1 MRLSFASLT
10 ALLFCGLAAAQSP
23 PPPASAPP
31 GDDPDVIRFRS
42 FSRMVLVDVIVK
54 DSSGR
59 PVHGLKPEDFE
70 VFEDGQPQRVASFSH
85 SQDRIPAR
93 RSAPAAG
100 ALPDMYSNQRPA
112 DEDDRRPSIIL
123 LDLLNTSVQDR
134 QIARRA
140 LTRFVR
146 ERMQRNEPLAV
157 FVLWNKLELVQDFTG
172 DAALLQHSISGDRRT
187 MADPKKDN
195 LNSDLMAKV
204 ADLAPDDT
212 LDREVFM
219 RMVENMERIEGQF
232 EDERTAARVQT
243 TLEAMRGIARF
254 AEKHP
259 GRKSLVWLS
268 AAFPF
273 AINTEFGRVD
283 FDLQLR
289 QTTNQLTA
297 AQVAVYPVDV
307 RGLTPVEVKPFEED
321 LSRQWL
327 REPDKKFGPKFQ
339 EAYHALF
346 DSQDTMKEIADLTGG
361 IAYINRNDLH
371 VAISDAL
378 DDNRDS
384 YTLGYYPTRKEFNN
398 RFRRIK
404 VRLRSQEGTLR
415 YRRGYFATGFAVE
428 NRASTEL
435 LTVLERDAIIS
446 AQIPLLSRLSTAAPA
461 ANTPFHVEL
470 FVKGGNIHYA
480 DVARRGSAFLDFA
493 AIALSANG
501 STVARTWHRGEL
513 KLDPARLAQAERSG
527 LLYTLPINLPA
538 GAYKIRAGVRDSFT
552 GRIGTVEIPV
562 IVKE

>member
-1 MRLSFASLT
+1 
-10 ALLFCGLAAAQSP
+10 
-23 PPPASAPP
+23 
-31 GDDPDVIRFRS
+31 
-42 FSRMVLVDVIVK
+42 MVLVDVVVK
-54 DSSGR
+54 DSAGR

-70 VFEDGQPQRVASFSH
+70 IYEDGKPQHVASFSH
-85 SQDRIPAR
+85 SLDRFPSR
-93 RSAPAAG
+93 R
-100 ALPDMYSNQRPA
+100 LPRDPGPPPDVFTNQRPA
-112 DEDDRRPSIIL
+112 DEDDLRPSIIL

-134 QIARRA
+134 MIARRA

-157 FVLWNKLELVQDFTG
+157 FVLWNKLELVQDFTSNSE
-172 DAALLQHSISGDRRT
+172 LLRHAVQNDRRT
-187 MADPKKDN
+187 MADPKKDT

-212 LDREVFM
+212 LDQEIFR

-232 EDERTAARVQT
+232 EDERTAARVEV

-254 AEKHP
+254 AEKHR

-307 RGLTPVEVKPFEED
+307 RGLTPVEAKPFEEEI
-321 LSRQWL
+321 SRQWL

-339 EAYHALF
+339 EAYLALF

-371 VAISDAL
+371 VAIGDAL

-384 YTLGYYPTRKEFNN
+384 YTLGYYPTRKDFNN

-404 VRLRSQEGTLR
+404 VRLRGHDASLR
-415 YRRGYFATGFAVE
+415 YRRGYFAAGFSVE
-428 NRASTEL
+428 NRTSTEL
-435 LTVLERDAIIS
+435 LTALERDAIIS
-446 AQIPLLSRLSTAAPA
+446 GQIPLFSRLSTSAPA
-461 ANTPFHVEL
+461 PNTPFQVEL

-493 AIALSANG
+493 AVAVGANG
-501 STVARTWHRGEL
+501 RTVARTWHRGEL
-513 KLDPARLAQAERSG
+513 KLDAARIAQAERSG

-538 GAYKIRAGVRDSFT
+538 GQYKIRAGVRDSFT

-562 IVKE
+562 VVKD

>member
-1 MRLSFASLT
+1 MRPIFASLT
-10 ALLFCGLAAAQSP
+10 AVLLCGLAAAQSNP
-23 PPPASAPP
+23 TPPPAP
-31 GDDPDVIRFRS
+31 GDDADVIRFRS
-42 FSRMVLVDVIVK
+42 FSRMVMVDVIVK

-59 PVHGLKPEDFE
+59 SVRGLKPEDFE

-85 SQDRIPAR
+85 SQDNLLRRRPAR
-93 RSAPAAG
+93 EPAA
-100 ALPDMYSNQRPA
+100 LMDVYSNQRPP
-112 DEDDRRPSIIL
+112 DEDELRPSIIL

-134 QIARRA
+134 MIARRA

-146 ERMQRNEPLAV
+146 ERMQRSEPLAV

-172 DAALLQHSISGDRRT
+172 NAALLHHSISNDRRT
-187 MADPKKDN
+187 MADPKKDT

-212 LDREVFM
+212 LDREVFL

-232 EDERTAARVQT
+232 EDERTAARVQI

-378 DDNRDS
+378 EDNRDS

-404 VRLRSQEGTLR
+404 VRLRGQEASLR
-415 YRRGYFATGFAVE
+415 YRRGYFATGFSVE
-428 NRASTEL
+428 NQSSNEL
-435 LTVLERDAIIS
+435 LTALERDVIIS
-446 AQIPLLSRLSTAAPA
+446 AQIPLFSRLSTPAPA
-461 ANTPFHVEL
+461 ANTPFQVEL

-493 AIALSANG
+493 VVALSPNG
-501 STVARTWHRGEL
+501 NTVARTWHRGEL
-513 KLDPARLAQAERSG
+513 KLDPVRLAQAERSG
-527 LLYTLPINLPA
+527 LLYTLPVNLPA
-538 GAYKIRAGVRDSFT
+538 GAYKLRAGVRDSFT

-562 IVKE
+562 VVKE